1 MSKPK
6 PHELGDFVFRNG
18 PYGMYMMK
26 KTTEEKGGKTKT
38 KKPAFVSIP
47 SGIDVSQLTIEAAKR
62 IYENG
67 IIAGKINKKYSK

>member
-1 MSKPK
+1 
-6 PHELGDFVFRNG
+6 
-18 PYGMYMMK
+18 MMK